1 MFMIDS
7 VLINVKDPPYQ
18 VKGGDTVATLSF
30 DGYVDNEGISK
41 LMDLLA
47 DEIYQ
52 SDSVKFEATIS
63 GINC

>member
-7 VLINVKDPPYQ
+7 VLINVKDQPYQ

-30 DGYVDNEGISK
+30 DGYVDNEGITK

-52 SDSVKFEATIS
+52 SDSVKFEVTIS
-63 GINC
+63 GTN

>member
-1 MFMIDS
+1 MFMVDS
-7 VLINVKDPPYQ
+7 VVINVKDQPYQ

-30 DGYVDNEGISK
+30 DGYVDNDGVSK

-52 SDSVKFEATIS
+52 SDSVKFEVTIT
-63 GINC
+63 GTNC